1 MRVSLVRHTAVVKDV
16 VTVCYGVTDVGLC
29 DTFEEEAALVSLEV
43 APIAR
48 NSDIIFTSPLL
59 RAKRLAHHCGYVTA
73 VEDNR
78 LKEMDF
84 GDWEM
89 KPWSEILTTNDI
101 SCFFRSYIDQPTPN
115 GESLTDQKN
124 RVKSFLDDQKRKGY
138 GQILVFCHGG
148 VINCARS
155 IVLGASLEDAFAY
168 LPPYGSITNLEY

>member
-16 VTVCYGVTDVGLC
+16 VTVCYGVTDVGLR

-115 GESLTDQKN
+115 GESLTD
-124 RVKSFLDDQKRKGY
+124 
-138 GQILVFCHGG
+138 
-148 VINCARS
+148 
-155 IVLGASLEDAFAY
+155 
-168 LPPYGSITNLEY
+168 